1 MDIKELRKK
10 KRELGLTND
19 RVSELSGV
27 PLSTVQKA
35 FAGTTSRPRE
45 ETLLRIERAI
55 IQYEINKK
63 RAVYELKPDD
73 SSWIDETDLLELYD
87 EYKTVIPGSGY
98 DKSDEFKLPLKKQ
111 GEYTLHD
118 FYSMPPDKR
127 IEIIDGVMIYMDA
140 PTNKHQLIVKEI
152 NRRID
157 EHISANN
164 MDCVTLMAPIDVMLE
179 NDNRN
184 MVEPDIVV
192 LCLKEDE
199 DIDAADKDSKNA
211 DEDSEYNEGG
221 LYPYAKF
228 INAVPDWVIEVV
240 SPGSRSTDL
249 GFKQKKY
256 MSVGVKEYWA
266 VDHEKETII
275 VSTATEE
282 YIRIYPLRSIVPVS
296 ISDGSFSIDFTE
308 LINAVDRQLAII
320 TRINAG
326 R

>member
-10 KRELGLTND
+10 KRELGLTNE
-19 RVSELSGV
+19 RVCELSGV

-63 RAVYELKPDD
+63 RTVYELKPDD
-73 SSWIDETDLLELYD
+73 DSWISETNLLELYE
-87 EYKTVIPGSGY
+87 EYKAAIPV
-98 DKSDEFKLPLKKQ
+98 SDYTISDDVKVPLKKQ

-127 IEIIDGVMIYMDA
+127 VELIDGVMIYMDA
-140 PTNKHQLIVKEI
+140 PTNKHQLIVKEL

-157 EHISANN
+157 DHIRAKN

-184 MVEPDIVV
+184 MVEPDIIVI
-192 LCLKEDE
+192 CLKEHEESD
-199 DIDAADKDSKNA
+199 ADKMA
-211 DEDSEYNEGG
+211 DNMNEDS
-221 LYPYAKF
+221 LYPSAKF

-240 SPGSRSTDL
+240 SPGSRSADL

-275 VSTATEE
+275 VSTANEE
-282 YIRIYPLRSIVPVS
+282 YIRIYPLNSIVPVS
-296 ISDGSFSIDFTE
+296 ISEGGFSIDFTE
-308 LINAVDRQLAII
+308 LIYTVDRQLKII
-320 TRINAG
+320 SRINAS
-326 R
+326 REKIL